1 MEEYKIKYNTW
12 LNDPVISEE
21 DKQDL
26 RSIQNDEKEIEEFEI
41 KVFSRVP
48 LNRMMGE
55 KLFVTFSQHD
65 FSVCYLV
72 MKEGR

>member
-26 RSIQNDEKEIEEFEI
+26 RSIQNDEKVKEKKQPYIIKEII
-41 KVFSRVP
+41 
-48 LNRMMGE
+48 
-55 KLFVTFSQHD
+55 VTSLHG
-65 FSVCYLV
+65 LK
-72 MKEGR
+72 M

>member
-26 RSIQNDEKEIEEFEI
+26 RSIQNDEKKLRTDFI
-41 KVFSRVP
+41 K
-48 LNRMMGE
+48 
-55 KLFVTFSQHD
+55 T
-65 FSVCYLV
+65 
-72 MKEGR
+72 